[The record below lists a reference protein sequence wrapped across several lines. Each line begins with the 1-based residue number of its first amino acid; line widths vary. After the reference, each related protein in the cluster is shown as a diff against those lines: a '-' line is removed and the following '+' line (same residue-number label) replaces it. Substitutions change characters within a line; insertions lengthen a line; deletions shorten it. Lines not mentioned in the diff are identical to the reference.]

1 MCNAGFSA
9 EFEPLN
15 LWFVETKMLIEEH
28 VVLGKIRFCESP
40 HCAPVLL
47 RLLEE
52 WIRKQTSGKH
62 YTGGEVEKKMITV
75 FNPHLLQPNFPQGMI
90 TDGVKECVSLSAP
103 GPHVFVLVLQHSNFN
118 VNDRHRVKYVLNLF
132 SYQAMKHTIVLTTDD
147 EPRGSTFASKNNS
160 ILGLLK
166 ECGGGHLKFNT
177 ISTGWRFDMFRRTKE
192 ILKKECKEFLICDV
206 YGDEGDGSVDEDLSR
221 SGGSVRGGL
230 SNFFFLG
237 NTVTRTDNFTQVFK
251 QKVGDDPAP
260 DIELMR
266 GSTLGP
272 ESPSTHVSKLSALR
286 SALFTC
292 LCACE
297 NADFLIKL
305 RGLPTHSMSGPE
317 MVPADLEQLWGV
329 IQQQSMEIMGLKQE
343 MVGLRAEVTALR
355 AETAG
360 LRAEC
365 GALQSDL
372 TTLQADYD
380 DLAAAQIAPAEP
392 IRLAHQPKISL
403 PDKWDG
409 SGARCDVF
417 LTNLSLIFEFQ
428 PSRYP
433 TDRSRIALLVS
444 LLTGQAAEWAT
455 AVLKADGDS
464 AHSYPAFTN
473 QLRAAFQHPE
483 SEVEVDSR
491 LYHLKQGERSV
502 SRYTTEFRTL
512 SVQTTW
518 SDAAL
523 RTAYYEGLSI
533 RLKDELAVRELPDTL
548 EGMIQLALRV
558 DQRMRHHPHRTN
570 PVLHRHLP
578 PHKDPGFTRH
588 LRCRC
593 ALSSSTYRLRGP
605 LNRSRGAHAN
615 RTHLPVSILV
625 GHQRIVTTAFVD
637 SGEAGNFID
646 QDFAAQLGIETEVLS
661 QPLTITAI
669 DGRPL
674 NFSPVNRRTKEIHL
688 IIGNHSEKIQ
698 LFITKI
704 TSPPVILG
712 HPWLIAHDPFI
723 SWTNHKIVHWG
734 ATCQELCLRAPVGTC
749 SGESEASD
757 INLEE
762 VPVPYRD
769 LAEVFSKRSATQLPP
784 HRPYDLAIDLVP
796 GAVLPRGHLYS
807 LSATEHQAMEEYVA
821 EGLRAGTI
829 RPSSSPAAAG
839 FFFVKKKDGGL
850 RPCVDYRG
858 LNQITIKNRHPLPL
872 TNTALDTLSGARFFT
887 KLDLRSAYNL
897 VRIREGDEWKT
908 AFITPTGHYETLV
921 MLFGLCNSPSVFQ
934 QFINDVLRDML
945 GRWCYAYLDDILIYS
960 KTLEEHTQ
968 HVRAVLR
975 RLLAHQLYCK
985 LEKCA
990 FHQHSTTFLG
1000 FVISPQGVAM
1010 DPQKLEA
1017 VRSWPLPSSLKQLQR
1032 FLGFANFYRRF
1043 IQGFSATAAPLT
1055 ALTKPSHGAFHLTP
1069 EAIQAFK
1076 TLCHL
1081 FTTAPVLTHPNPDKP
1096 FVVEVD
1102 ASDVGVGAVLSQR
1115 GPDGKLHPCSFFS
1128 RKFNP
1133 TQQRYGVGD
1142 HELLA
1147 IKWALEEWRHWLQGG
1162 GDPFTVWTDH
1172 QNLTVIR
1179 QTKQLNP
1186 RQARWALFFEHFN
1199 FQLSYRPGSKN
1210 SKADAISRQHQRDST
1225 TTGRATLPPH
1235 VILAPL
1241 RWGLEERVRQSHSQ
1255 NPPPPD
1261 TPTGRLFVPD
1271 TLRQEVLQW
1280 GHDSTLAG
1288 HPGVQRT
1295 ITFIARAFWWRTL
1308 RRDVQLYV
1316 QACNTCARSK
1326 TNNTPSTGELQPL
1339 PIPKRPWSYISIDFV
1354 TGLPESLGKN
1364 TILTIVDRFSKA
1376 VHLVALTG
1384 LPSAKTTAELIL
1396 EHVVRLHGFPKD
1408 IVSDRGPQFT
1418 AKFWQ
1423 AFCRLIGTTSS
1434 LSSRFHPQ
1442 TNGQTERANQQL
1454 ERFLRCFAGE
1464 HQRSWARYLVWAEL
1478 SNNIHTSSA
1487 TNLSP
1492 FEVCYGYQPPVFE
1505 HQEPEV
1511 LGAVAP
1517 SISSTGRVT
1526 VRRSGLGFPGS
1537 SSWIQLSSRTT
1548 VVGYPPSRDRLVP
1561 VLEGG
1566 VLSHAPSHVRSR
1578 GPGSNFTQVFKQEVG
1593 DDPAPDIELM
1603 RGSTLGPESPSTHVS
1618 KLSALRSALFT
1629 CLCACENADFLVEI
1643 STPFWSVLRLNCVV
1657 YLLTLTT
1664 TGKAK
1669 LNIVLCGNDSTL
1681 KTSVSKIFRGKM
1693 SEPQKE
1699 MSKACWKRE
1708 GMIHGRQI
1716 SVIEL
1721 PTLTRL
1727 SEEEMMRE
1735 SFQCLSLCDPGVH
1748 VFILDTPVTLLTNED
1763 KAEMEKVKE
1772 IFYSQEHFMVLFI
1785 TELTV
1790 DKSVSDF
1797 VASTESQSVVSLY
1810 GSWHTVMGL
1819 QDQKNTEK
1827 ILKILDVI
1835 NSMETEPYSLQ
1846 TYISAPEKR
1855 VIHELEKKLRV
1866 RDNEIKEEKIK
1877 TLVYSFDTESV
1888 KLNLVVCKSNRE
1900 LRSFISNLILNQS
1913 ERRPELSSECVRRD
1927 VELHGRLIS
1936 LVELP
1941 ALFNTQ
1947 LSEEEVMRQT
1957 HRCVS
1962 LCHPGVHVFII
1973 IIPDAP
1979 LTDEDKA
1986 EMEEI
1991 QKIFSSRINKH
2002 VMILIK
2008 QNSEHQTEKLNE
2020 ETQSVIESFGRQH
2033 LFIGPN
2039 TQVSVLMEK
2048 LEQMVEENNGV
2059 CFSTETL
2066 VEAQMEKM
2074 LTF

>member
-1 MCNAGFSA
+1 
-9 EFEPLN
+9 
-15 LWFVETKMLIEEH
+15 
-28 VVLGKIRFCESP
+28 
-40 HCAPVLL
+40 
-47 RLLEE
+47 
-52 WIRKQTSGKH
+52 
-62 YTGGEVEKKMITV
+62 
-75 FNPHLLQPNFPQGMI
+75 
-90 TDGVKECVSLSAP
+90 
-103 GPHVFVLVLQHSNFN
+103 
-118 VNDRHRVKYVLNLF
+118 
-132 SYQAMKHTIVLTTDD
+132 
-147 EPRGSTFASKNNS
+147 
-160 ILGLLK
+160 
-166 ECGGGHLKFNT
+166 
-177 ISTGWRFDMFRRTKE
+177 
-192 ILKKECKEFLICDV
+192 
-206 YGDEGDGSVDEDLSR
+206 
-221 SGGSVRGGL
+221 
-230 SNFFFLG
+230 
-237 NTVTRTDNFTQVFK
+237 
-251 QKVGDDPAP
+251 
-260 DIELMR
+260 
-266 GSTLGP
+266 
-272 ESPSTHVSKLSALR
+272 
-286 SALFTC
+286 
-292 LCACE
+292 
-297 NADFLIKL
+297 
-305 RGLPTHSMSGPE
+305 

-329 IQQQSMEIMGLKQE
+329 IQQQTMEIMSLKQE
-343 MVGLRAEVTALR
+343 MGGLRAEVTALR

-392 IRLAHQPKISL
+392 IRPAHQPKISL

-464 AHSYPAFTN
+464 AHSYPAFTT

-491 LYHLKQGERSV
+491 LYHLRQGERSV

-570 PVLHRHLP
+570 SVSR
-578 PHKDPGFTRH
+578 
-588 LRCRC
+588 
-593 ALSSSTYRLRGP
+593 SSTGTIPRTRTLDSPVTYAVAAPSPPPPIASEAHSTGAGEPMQIGRTSLSAAERARRYREGLCAYCASPDHHRAICPLRPG
-605 LNRSRGAHAN
+605 NGQTS
-615 RTHLPVSILV
+615 PVS
-625 GHQRIVTTAFVD
+625 
-637 SGEAGNFID
+637 
-646 QDFAAQLGIETEVLS
+646 
-661 QPLTITAI
+661 
-669 DGRPL
+669 
-674 NFSPVNRRTKEIHL
+674 RRTKEIHL
-688 IIGNHSEKIQ
+688 IIGNHTEKIQ
-698 LFITKI
+698 LYITKI

-712 HPWLIAHDPFI
+712 HPWLITHDPFI

-769 LAEVFSKRSATQLPP
+769 LAEVFSKRSAAQLPP

-839 FFFVKKKDGGL
+839 FFFVKKKDGDL

-872 TNTALDTLSGARFFT
+872 TNTALDALSGARFFT

-921 MLFGLCNSPSVFQ
+921 MPFRLCNSPSVFQ

-1076 TLCHL
+1076 TLCNL
-1081 FTTAPVLTHPNPDKP
+1081 FTTAPVLTHPNPGKP

-1102 ASDVGVGAVLSQR
+1102 TSDVGVGAVLSQR

-1128 RKFNP
+1128 RKFNS

-1142 HELLA
+1142 RELLA

-1186 RQARWALFFEHFN
+1186 RQARET
-1199 FQLSYRPGSKN
+1199 P
-1210 SKADAISRQHQRDST
+1210 
-1225 TTGRATLPPH
+1225 PPH

-1339 PIPKRPWSYISIDFV
+1339 PIPKRPWSHISIDFV

-1434 LSSRFHPQ
+1434 LLSGFHPQ

-1511 LGAVAP
+1511 EVPSAQVGPSVPAALEPCTHRHPKGQYPLHHSTLPPAPSGTIVPCSSCPHLSGSILFSTSHNSNMSSSLLCLPRFLLHLRPGSLTVVLRIPSGESLIRVLEAVAP

-1526 VRRSGLGFPGS
+1526 VRRSGLGFPGG

-1566 VLSHAPSHVRSR
+1566 VLSHALNHVRSR

-1593 DDPAPDIELM
+1593 DDPAPDNELM
-1603 RGSTLGPESPSTHVS
+1603 RGSSSGPISSPTHVS
-1618 KLSALRSALFT
+1618 KLSAPRSALFT

-1643 STPFWSVLRLNCVV
+1643 STPFWSVLRSNCVV
-1657 YLLTLTT
+1657 YLLTR
-1664 TGKAK
+1664 
-1669 LNIVLCGNDSTL
+1669 VY
-1681 KTSVSKIFRGKM
+1681 
-1693 SEPQKE
+1693 P
-1699 MSKACWKRE
+1699 
-1708 GMIHGRQI
+1708 
-1716 SVIEL
+1716 
-1721 PTLTRL
+1721 RL
-1727 SEEEMMRE
+1727 SFPLRYTGTYFNH
-1735 SFQCLSLCDPGVH
+1735 SF
-1748 VFILDTPVTLLTNED
+1748 
-1763 KAEMEKVKE
+1763 
-1772 IFYSQEHFMVLFI
+1772 
-1785 TELTV
+1785 
-1790 DKSVSDF
+1790 
-1797 VASTESQSVVSLY
+1797 
-1810 GSWHTVMGL
+1810 
-1819 QDQKNTEK
+1819 
-1827 ILKILDVI
+1827 
-1835 NSMETEPYSLQ
+1835 
-1846 TYISAPEKR
+1846 
-1855 VIHELEKKLRV
+1855 
-1866 RDNEIKEEKIK
+1866 
-1877 TLVYSFDTESV
+1877 LV
-1888 KLNLVVCKSNRE
+1888 
-1900 LRSFISNLILNQS
+1900 
-1913 ERRPELSSECVRRD
+1913 
-1927 VELHGRLIS
+1927 
-1936 LVELP
+1936 
-1941 ALFNTQ
+1941 
-1947 LSEEEVMRQT
+1947 
-1957 HRCVS
+1957 
-1962 LCHPGVHVFII
+1962 
-1973 IIPDAP
+1973 
-1979 LTDEDKA
+1979 
-1986 EMEEI
+1986 
-1991 QKIFSSRINKH
+1991 
-2002 VMILIK
+2002 
-2008 QNSEHQTEKLNE
+2008 
-2020 ETQSVIESFGRQH
+2020 
-2033 LFIGPN
+2033 
-2039 TQVSVLMEK
+2039 
-2048 LEQMVEENNGV
+2048 
-2059 CFSTETL
+2059 
-2066 VEAQMEKM
+2066 
-2074 LTF
+2074 